1 MKNIVIYG
9 AGGFGREV
17 VWLIENINARA
28 GAWKILGFIDDN
40 NELYGKKINNIPVL
54 GGRAWFDGYKDE
66 VRIACA
72 VGNSKIRRKIYTELE
87 KYKNVKLAT
96 LIDPSACVAQTAQI
110 GAGSIICCA
119 SRVMVNAKIGKGVVI
134 NTGSSVGH
142 DGELADYA
150 MLYTNVIV
158 SGGAKVG
165 ENSEIGSGAFIL
177 QYKSVGPDCIVAPLA
192 SILIDTAGP
201 GTYAGNPARRIR

>member
-17 VWLIENINARA
+17 VWLIENINVRA
-28 GAWKILGFIDDN
+28 ATFNILGFIDDAP
-40 NELYGKKINNIPVL
+40 EMYGKKINSIPVL
-54 GGRAWFDGYKDE
+54 GGKAWFNGHKDE
-66 VRIACA
+66 VHVACA

-87 KYKNVKLAT
+87 KYINVKPAT

-119 SRVMVNAKIGKGVVI
+119 SRIMINTKIGSGVTI

-142 DGELADYA
+142 DGILSDYVT
-150 MLYTNVIV
+150 LYTNVIV
-158 SGGAKVG
+158 SGGVKIG

-177 QYKSVGPDCIVAPLA
+177 QYKSVGNNCIVAPLA
-192 SILIDTAGP
+192 SVLTDIAEP
-201 GTYAGNPARRIR
+201 GTYAGNPARRMR

>member
-17 VWLIENINARA
+17 AWLIGNINARA
-28 GAWKILGFIDDN
+28 DTFNILGFIDDDAGMD
-40 NELYGKKINNIPVL
+40 GKKINDIIVL
-54 GGRAWFDGYKDE
+54 GGKAWFEGYKDE
-66 VRIACA
+66 LYVSCA
-72 VGNSKIRRKIYTELE
+72 VGNAGIRRKIYDELG

-110 GAGSIICCA
+110 GEGSIVCCA
-119 SRVMVNAKIGKGVVI
+119 SRVMVNTKIGKGVVI

-150 MLYTNVIV
+150 VLYTNVIV
-158 SGGAKVG
+158 SGGVKIG

-177 QYKSVGPDCIVAPLA
+177 QYKSVVNNSIIAPLT
-192 SILIDTAGP
+192 SVLTDIIVP
-201 GTYAGNPARRIR
+201 GTYAGNPARRMR